1 MRVLSFEFR
10 ERYLNGVPKLETCCK
25 PPYAMKMNPSIFKNS
40 LVIFL
45 FSLIMISCSVK
56 EKATEV
62 AEPGNDSEAYRH
74 QLHFTPE
81 EKWMNDPNGMVYHN
95 GEYHL
100 FYQYY
105 PDSTVWGP
113 MHWGH
118 AVSTDLV
125 HWERLPIALYPDSLG
140 YIFSGS
146 AVIDKNNT
154 SGFGTPE
161 NPPLVAIYT
170 YHSVEKERAGRN
182 DYQTQGIAYSLDN
195 GRTWKKYENNPVIQ
209 NPGIKDFRD
218 PKVSWHEPSK
228 KWLMILAVL
237 DHVEL
242 YNSSDLKAW
251 TKLSEFGKDYGAHG
265 GVWECPD
272 LFPLT
277 IEGETKQKWVM
288 LVSINPG
295 GPNVGS
301 ATQYFVGDFDGKNF
315 ISDTDRSQ
323 IKWIDWGQDNYAGV
337 TYFNAPDNRTIFIGW
352 MNNWAYGQIL
362 PTKKWRGATTLARD
376 LSLVNINGNLFVKS
390 RLVPE
395 LLEYASETVTL
406 SNLKVSDSLDLTPQI
421 KFPLGTSIIKGVT
434 ESKDFVIELSNAKN
448 QKIKAGYDS
457 KSNQYFVDRSNS
469 GNTAFSKDFHGVVR
483 ADRYGNSKAISFT
496 IVVDIS
502 CVEVY
507 FDDGLTV
514 MTNLFFA
521 DQPMDALRFNAPSG
535 EIIVEN
541 LEVKKLSSIW
551 TKESL

>member
-1 MRVLSFEFR
+1 MIMKKSILKNLPDIILS
-10 ERYLNGVPKLETCCK
+10 
-25 PPYAMKMNPSIFKNS
+25 A
-40 LVIFL
+40 L
-45 FSLIMISCSVK
+45 FIISCGVQ
-56 EKATEV
+56 EKASEHEKSR
-62 AEPGNDSEAYRH
+62 EPYRP

-81 EKWMNDPNGMVYHN
+81 AKWMNDPNGMVFHN

-118 AVSTDLV
+118 AVSSDLV

-146 AVIDKNNT
+146 AVVDKNNT

-161 NPPLVAIYT
+161 NPALVAIYT
-170 YHSVEKERAGRN
+170 YHSVEQERAGRS

-195 GRTWKKYENNPVIQ
+195 GRSWKKYKHNPVVN

-228 KWLMILAVL
+228 KWVMILAVL

-242 YNSSDLKAW
+242 YNSPDLKSW

-277 IEGETKQKWVM
+277 VEGESKQKWVM

-295 GPNVGS
+295 GPNFGS
-301 ATQYFVGDFDGKNF
+301 ATQYFIGEFDGKNF
-315 ISDTDRSQ
+315 KPDVNKSN

-337 TYFNAPDNRTIFIGW
+337 TYSNTPDKRTIFIGW
-352 MNNWAYGQIL
+352 MNNWAYAQIV
-362 PTKKWRGATTLARD
+362 PTEKWRGAATLARE
-376 LSLVNINGNLFVKS
+376 LSLININGDLFVRS
-390 RLVPE
+390 TLARE
-395 LLEYASETVTL
+395 FQEYASETMEL
-406 SNLKVSDSLDLTPQI
+406 SDLKVSDSVNLTAQV
-421 KFPLGTSIIKGVT
+421 KFPLSTSIIEGIT
-434 ESKDFVIELSNAKN
+434 DAKDFNIELSNAKN

-457 KSNQYFVDRSNS
+457 KSNQFFVDRSAS
-469 GNTAFSKDFHGVVR
+469 GNTAFSKDFRGVIY
-483 ADRYGNSKAISFT
+483 ADRYGNSNRINFT
-496 IVVDIS
+496 IVLDVSSI
-502 CVEVY
+502 EVY
-507 FDDGLTV
+507 FDNGLSV
-514 MTNLFFA
+514 MTNLFFS
-521 DQPMDALRFNAPSG
+521 DQPMDALKINAPSG
-535 EIIVEN
+535 EIMVEK

-551 TKESL
+551 GKKSL